1 MTSKLALVLL
11 LLLPGCA
18 IRHKVQAFNANTYRS
33 CVQKHGGETWQAG
46 GLTWTCKGL
55 TFPSCNANAQI
66 GESQCR

>member
-1 MTSKLALVLL
+1 VTAKLALILL

-18 IRHKVQAFNANTYRS
+18 IRHKVQAFNANDYQK

-55 TFPSCNANAQI
+55 AFPSCDPTAQV
-66 GESQCR
+66 GEPSCQ